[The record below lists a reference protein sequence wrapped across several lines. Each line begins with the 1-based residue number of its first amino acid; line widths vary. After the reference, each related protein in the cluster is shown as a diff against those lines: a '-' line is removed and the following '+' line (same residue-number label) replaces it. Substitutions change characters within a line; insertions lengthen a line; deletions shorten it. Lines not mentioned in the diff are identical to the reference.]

1 MNAISYIDD
10 WRNLENVE
18 IIDVRS
24 PAEFENDHIPGSIN
38 IPILND
44 SERHEVGLK
53 YKQINPFK
61 AKIMGAS
68 LISKNISSVLEKEFS
83 DKSGSWHPLIY
94 CWRGG
99 QRSRYFAFVLN
110 EI

>member
-1 MNAISYIDD
+1 MNTISYIDD
-10 WRNLENVE
+10 WRNLEDIE

-24 PAEFENDHIPGSIN
+24 PAEFDNDHIPGSIN

-68 LISKNISSVLEKEFS
+68 LISKNISSVL
-83 DKSGSWHPLIY
+83 
-94 CWRGG
+94 
-99 QRSRYFAFVLN
+99 
-110 EI
+110 